1 MVARTSTPEPSH
13 NDVRMAQVQQ
23 DVVTAAEQSPGD
35 YSLFGHLMHLS
46 LELAANGEF
55 DQALWVADEMI
66 AVAQGRFRL
75 RPRRVGRYRG
85 LGKRV
90 VSLAREAKEQIV
102 EIRRETET
110 NR

>member
-13 NDVRMAQVQQ
+13 NDLRMSQVRQ

-55 DQALWVADEMI
+55 DQALWVADEII
-66 AVAQGRFRL
+66 AVAEGRFSPRL
-75 RPRRVGRYRG
+75 RRARRYRG
-85 LGKRV
+85 LGMRIIG
-90 VSLAREAKEQIV
+90 LAREARAQV
-102 EIRRETET
+102 FEIRNETET

>member
-1 MVARTSTPEPSH
+1 MAKTSAPEPSD
-13 NDVRMAQVQQ
+13 NEVRMAQVRQ
-23 DVVTAAEQSPGD
+23 DVLTAAEQSSG

-66 AVAQGRFRL
+66 AVAQGRFSL
-75 RPRRVGRYRG
+75 RSRRARRYRG
-85 LGKRV
+85 LGTRIV
-90 VSLAREAKEQIV
+90 NLAREAREQIV
-102 EIRRETET
+102 ELRKETEN

>member
-1 MVARTSTPEPSH
+1 VARSSTPEPSR
-13 NDVRMAQVQQ
+13 NDARMLQVQQ
-23 DVVTAAEQSPGD
+23 EVVMAAEQSAGD

-66 AVAQGRFRL
+66 ALAQGRPSL
-75 RPRRVGRYRG
+75 RSPRTRRYRG

-90 VSLAREAKEQIV
+90 VSLAQEAKDHIV
-102 EIRRETET
+102 EIRKQTEAK
-110 NR
+110 R